1 MEEVTIEKL
10 EELLNESDLGEA
22 SKLILYN
29 DEVNTFDHVISCLQ
43 IYCDHS
49 AVQAEQCAL
58 IVHNNGKC
66 CVKKGSKFRMEMINA
81 MLNLNKL
88 NSEVE

>member
-49 AVQAEQCAL
+49 AVQAEQC
-58 IVHNNGKC
+58 N
-66 CVKKGSKFRMEMINA
+66 VKPK
-81 MLNLNKL
+81 
-88 NSEVE
+88 